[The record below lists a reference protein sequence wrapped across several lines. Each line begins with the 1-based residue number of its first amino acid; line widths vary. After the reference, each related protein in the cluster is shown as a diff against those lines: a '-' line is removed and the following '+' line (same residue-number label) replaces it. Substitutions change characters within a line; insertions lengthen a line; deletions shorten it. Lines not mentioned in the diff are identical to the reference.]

1 MNWHGAA
8 RTNYVRIKD
17 EASMERLV
25 HLVEELREN
34 EVYIHPDHPD
44 QAMILGDDSGTFNLF
59 SYSEDSEDA
68 DVELVWEKDVA
79 PLLAQ
84 GEVLILMASAYLPL
98 FKNSKLEA
106 IYELEAI
113 YGQATAITWDGRR
126 VDLSLQDIY
135 KQAARELQIPLD
147 KLGKADGFSP
157 SPNTPEQE
165 TLPDMDRPRA

>member
-44 QAMILGDDSGTFNLF
+44 QAMIFGDDSGTFNLF

-84 GEVLILMASAYLPL
+84 GEVLILKASAYLPT
-98 FKNSKLEA
+98 FKSSEPG
-106 IYELEAI
+106 AI

-126 VDLSLQDIY
+126 VDLSLDDIY

-147 KLGKADGFSP
+147 KLGKADGFTP